1 MMNHQKKH
9 AAVEAPFSLGGLFG
23 GDDGEHLDQSFSVSE
38 IILNARTFRIRQF
51 AYHRANANQIWPGTF
66 TLCDFLVSPI
76 QLKKIQGATVLELGA
91 ATGALAIAL
100 SSPPYRFSIQTSDFA
115 DDGEVEGNIAF
126 NFALNGLRT
135 VGHIPHT
142 WGTGWQASC
151 QKVGIARRRYD
162 YIIASDILLYVSA
175 YPALVD
181 TLSELF
187 DIEPETSSKPSEVS
201 QIEFIMIWNRRISES
216 HIFFD
221 LMVKA
226 GFETLHYGSCIYGF
240 TRPMVK

>member
-1 MMNHQKKH
+1 MNHQKKH
-9 AAVEAPFSLGGLFG
+9 AAIDAPFSLGGLFG
-23 GDDGEHLDQSFSVSE
+23 GDDEDHLDQSYSVTD
-38 IILNARTFRIRQF
+38 ITLNTMTFRIRQF

-66 TLCDFLVSPI
+66 TLCDFLASPV
-76 QLKKIQGATVLELGA
+76 QLDKMQGATVLELGA

-100 SSPPYRFSIQTSDFA
+100 SSPPYRFNIQTSDFA

-126 NFALNGLRT
+126 NFALNGLVT

-175 YPALVD
+175 YPALVE
-181 TLSELF
+181 TLCELF
-187 DIEPETSSKPSEVS
+187 EIEPETPSHTSEVS
-201 QIEFIMIWNRRISES
+201 RIEFIMIWNRRISES
-216 HIFFD
+216 LIFFD
-221 LMVKA
+221 LMVNR

-240 TRPMVK
+240 TRPKIKL